1 MELGVELAKK
11 AAKLIGSPTLF
22 LANVSGTYGSVGW
35 ITGHENAQA
44 LEASQQAL
52 GSDEDWVKLVDKG
65 VAGVYAD
72 DPSATTQLIYR
83 RLA

>member
-1 MELGVELAKK
+1 
-11 AAKLIGSPTLF
+11 LF

-52 GSDEDWVKLVDKG
+52 ASDEDWVKFVDKG

-72 DPSATTQLIYR
+72 DPGATTQLIYR